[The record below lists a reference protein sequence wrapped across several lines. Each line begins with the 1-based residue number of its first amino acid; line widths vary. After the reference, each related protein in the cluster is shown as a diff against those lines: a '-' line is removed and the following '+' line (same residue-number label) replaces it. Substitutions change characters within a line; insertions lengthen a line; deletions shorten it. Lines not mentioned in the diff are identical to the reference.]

1 MLKSFLDKYDTIIFD
16 MDGVMTSEQA
26 YWDSAALTVWEYLHW
41 NKKQRIDISHCI
53 ENVKE
58 IRNKIFCNDELITI
72 LKSKGVNSNWD
83 LGYITMCIAW
93 IVGADVDDFS
103 PVLEYAN
110 NMSNNILEEYD
121 KIAKECAKKT
131 GFDYDW
137 LKRNNLMWNTMQRI
151 FQEWY
156 LGDELYIKQYG
167 VPPVYSGKTGLIFGE
182 KSLIPIETLRGIL
195 TELSKTKRICY
206 ATGRLSLEIEGP
218 LNNWDCL
225 KYFSEDGRIT
235 YDDVMDAEKEFNV
248 TLTKPHPFV
257 FLKAM
262 LGESISVSDIIAGN
276 YSKEKIGTT
285 LIVGDAGAD
294 ILAAKAI
301 NADFCATLTGV
312 SGKKARGYFEEM
324 SSEYIVDSLANFLED

>member
-1 MLKSFLDKYDTIIFD
+1 MLKSFLDKYDTVIFD

-26 YWDSAALTVWEYLHW
+26 YWDSAALTVWEYLQW
-41 NKKQRIDISHCI
+41 NKNHGIDVSYCM

-83 LGYITMCIAW
+83 LGYITVCIAW
-93 IVGADVDDFS
+93 IVGVDGDDFS
-103 PVLEYAN
+103 PVLEYAK
-110 NMSNNILEEYD
+110 NMSDNILEEYD

-137 LKRNNLMWNTMQRI
+137 LKRNSLMWNTMNRI

-156 LGDELYIKQYG
+156 LGDEIYKKQYG
-167 VPPVYSGKTGLIFGE
+167 VPPVYSGKPGLIFRE

-195 TELSKTKRICY
+195 NELSKTKRICY
-206 ATGRLSLEIEGP
+206 ATGRPSVEIVGP
-218 LNNWDCL
+218 LKNWDCL
-225 KYFSEDGRIT
+225 EYFSEDGRVT
-235 YDDVMDAEKEFNV
+235 YDDVVNAEKELNV

-257 FLKAM
+257 FVKAM
-262 LGESISVSDIIAGN
+262 IGGGASDADIVAGN

-301 NADFCATLTGV
+301 NVDFCATLTGV
-312 SGKKARGYFEEM
+312 SGKSARGYFEQLN
-324 SSEYIVDSLANFLED
+324 SEYIVDSLANFLED